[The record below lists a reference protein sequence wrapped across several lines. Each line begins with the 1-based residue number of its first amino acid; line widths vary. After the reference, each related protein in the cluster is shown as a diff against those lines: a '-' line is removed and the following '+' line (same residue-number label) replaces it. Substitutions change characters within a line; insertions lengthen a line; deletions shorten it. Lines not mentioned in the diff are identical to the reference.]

1 MQSIQELSAGYHI
14 QADKLEE
21 ILSRLEAMR
30 ISLPLWLFLD
40 AGTRFGKIN
49 AKDAAQDVWQAMALQ
64 KQIHGLT
71 GAADSVVWGSMPHND
86 IPRIVAESQ
95 RQGLHVD
102 TVHAYFSGEAASYGS
117 VTNVRKEQR
126 ELALEQIKT
135 CIEIMRAT
143 GAKNLSLWFKDGTN
157 YPGQADFTK
166 RYNRM
171 LDILKEAYA
180 MLDPDMTMLVEYKL
194 FEPAMYHTDIAD
206 WGTAVAICQELGS
219 QAKVIVDLGHHAHGT
234 NLPSTLA
241 SVYRSGRIG
250 AIHFNDSKYADD
262 DLIVGALDPFRL
274 FLIFH
279 EMLSQERF
287 HGRNLDGI
295 PLIIDQSLV
304 VEEKLPGILYTIE
317 NMQIAFVKALLV
329 DLDKLEDR
337 QNANDVIGSTRVLRE
352 AYEYDVR
359 PLLRLHRM
367 RKGLPL
373 DPFAALKEGSG
384 C

>member
-1 MQSIQELSAGYHI
+1 MLSIQELSVIYHI
-14 QADKLEE
+14 PTDKLEAA
-21 ILSRLEAMR
+21 ISRLDAIR

-40 AGTRFGKIN
+40 AGTRFGKIKV
-49 AKDAAQDVWQAMALQ
+49 KDAAQDVWQAMELQ
-64 KQIHGLT
+64 NKVNGLT

-86 IPRIVAESQ
+86 IPRIVAESR

-117 VTNVRKEQR
+117 VTNVTKEQR
-126 ELALEQIKT
+126 ELALEQIEI

-171 LDILKEAYA
+171 LSVLKEAYA

-219 QAKVIVDLGHHAHGT
+219 QAKVIVDLGHHAQGT
-234 NLPSTLA
+234 NLPATLA
-241 SVYRSGRIG
+241 SVYRSGKIG

-279 EMLSQERF
+279 EMLSQERL
-287 HGRNLDGI
+287 HGHSLDEI
-295 PLIIDQSLV
+295 PLIVDQSLV
-304 VEEKLPGILYTIE
+304 VEDKLPGILYTIE
-317 NMQIAFVKALLV
+317 NMQIAFAKALLV
-329 DLDKLEDR
+329 DLDKLAKR
-337 QNANDVIGSTRVLRE
+337 QDANDVIGSTRVLRE

-359 PLLRLHRM
+359 PLLRLHRA

-373 DPFAALKEGSG
+373 DPFATLLGGS
-384 C
+384 